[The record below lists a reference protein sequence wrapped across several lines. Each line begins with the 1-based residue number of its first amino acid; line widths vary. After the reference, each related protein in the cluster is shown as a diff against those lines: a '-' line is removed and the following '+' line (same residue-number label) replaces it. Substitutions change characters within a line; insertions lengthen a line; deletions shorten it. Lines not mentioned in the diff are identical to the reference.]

1 MSNRRTEMNHIS
13 RKRALLPLVLLPV
26 LVAGPAGAGAQQ
38 PRDSVMRVRVV
49 SPWQKDVDDLRQEYL
64 AQKKME
70 LEFQRMLSTLEEQMR
85 SAEAASQRTDL
96 RAKTEFV
103 NSRLRLLGGEQ
114 FKVRRQLETLCASMR
129 KPKGWLGVTTTGI
142 QLLDKREDGTQVL
155 TFLEPPLVA
164 SVDPGSPA
172 DRVGVRAG
180 DVLIEIGG
188 KKLMEERVVFAE
200 LLRPGEKVVLKLQRA
215 SDVVTVTP
223 VVEPLP
229 DGPSTSCAWVDP
241 GTAYVLAPMPSQ
253 ASTEVRLENAPDGT
267 ARYAYT
273 YTVPRND
280 SGGVVAARPAPAG
293 AVFAG
298 PMTAFYSGGVRS
310 LAGLQLIALSEESS
324 RVFGVKHGLLVNQV
338 GPGTP
343 GREAGLQGGD
353 VMISAD
359 SVDLRSISTLQ
370 RVMGRSR
377 DRTVTIV
384 IVRDKKMQT
393 VQYRW

>member
-1 MSNRRTEMNHIS
+1 MVLSNRRTEMNHIS

-215 SDVVTVTP
+215 RDVVTVTP

-273 YTVPRND
+273 
-280 SGGVVAARPAPAG
+280 
-293 AVFAG
+293 
-298 PMTAFYSGGVRS
+298 YSGGVRS

>member
-1 MSNRRTEMNHIS
+1 MSNRHSQMNHVS

-26 LVAGPAGAGAQQ
+26 LVAGPAGAQQ
-38 PRDSVMRVRVV
+38 PRDTIMRVRVV
-49 SPWQKDVDDLRQEYL
+49 SPWQKDVDELRQELL

-70 LEFQRMLSTLEEQMR
+70 LEFQKMLSTLEEQMR
-85 SAEAASQRTDL
+85 SAAAAPQRTDL
-96 RAKTEFV
+96 QAQTEFV
-103 NSRLRLLGGEQ
+103 YNRLRLLGGEQ
-114 FKVRRQLETLCASMR
+114 FKVRRQLETLCATMR
-129 KPKGWLGVTTTGI
+129 KPKGWLGVNTTGL
-142 QLLDKREDGTQVL
+142 QMLDKREDGTQVL
-155 TFLEPPLVA
+155 TFLEPPVVA

-188 KKLMEERVVFAE
+188 KKLMAERVVFAE
-200 LLRPGEKVVLKLQRA
+200 LLRPGEKVVLKLQRGG
-215 SDVVTVTP
+215 DVVTMTP

-229 DGPSTSCAWVDP
+229 GGPSTSCTWVDA

-267 ARYAYT
+267 PRYAYT
-273 YTVPRND
+273 YTQPRND
-280 SGGVVAARPAPAG
+280 SGGVVAARAVPAG

-310 LAGLQLIALSEESS
+310 LAGLQLVALSEESS
-324 RVFGVKHGLLVNQV
+324 RALGAKHGLLVNQV

-343 GREAGLQGGD
+343 AQEAGLQGGD

-370 RVMGRSR
+370 RVISRSR
-377 DRTVTIV
+377 DRTVTLV
-384 IVRDKKMQT
+384 IVRDRKTQT
-393 VQYRW
+393 IQYRW

>member
-1 MSNRRTEMNHIS
+1 MNHFS
-13 RKRALLPLVLLPV
+13 GRGALLPLVLIPV
-26 LVAGPAGAGAQQ
+26 LIAGPTGAQQ
-38 PRDSVMRVRVV
+38 PRDTVMRVRVV
-49 SPWQKDVDDLRQEYL
+49 SPWQKDIDDLRQELL

-70 LEFQRMLSTLEEQMR
+70 LEFQRMLSTLEEQLR
-85 SAEAASQRTDL
+85 TAAAQSQRTDL
-96 RAKTEFV
+96 QAKTEFV
-103 NSRLRLLGGEQ
+103 TTRLRLLGGEQ
-114 FKVRRQLETLCASMR
+114 FKIRRQLETLCATVR
-129 KPKGWLGVTTTGI
+129 KPEGWLGVNTAGFKV
-142 QLLDKREDGTQVL
+142 LDKREDGTQVL
-155 TFLEPPLVA
+155 TFLEPPVVT

-172 DRVGVRAG
+172 DRAGLRSG

-188 KKLMEERVVFAE
+188 KKLMEENVVFAE
-200 LLRPGEKVVLKLQRA
+200 LLRPGAKVALKLQRGR
-215 SDVVTVTP
+215 DFVTVTP

-229 DGPSTSCAWVDP
+229 DGPSTSCSWVDP

-253 ASTEVRLENAPDGT
+253 TPSEVRFDNAPDG
-267 ARYAYT
+267 ARRYAYT
-273 YTVPRND
+273 YTTRPRSD
-280 SGGVVAARPAPAG
+280 SGVVAAATPVPAG

-310 LAGLQLIALSEESS
+310 LAGLQLVALSEESS
-324 RVFGVKHGLLVNQV
+324 RALGVKHGLLVNQV

-359 SVDLRSISTLQ
+359 SVDLRSIGTLQ
-370 RVMGRSR
+370 RVLSRAR

-384 IVRDKKMQT
+384 IVRDRKTQT